1 MPQGRISTNLSRQ
14 VRKGAALIREGG
26 VIDNVPMKHIEL
38 TEGHRILTEN
48 MYVNTAYNTYS
59 ESNRRLKFRLCRLII
74 TRVFK
79 MACSGK

>member
-14 VRKGAALIREGG
+14 VWKGAALIREGG

-48 MYVNTAYNTYS
+48 MYVNTAYNKYS